1 MNQKLTDKL
10 TKLPETLSGTADF
23 EGLKNAIVE
32 TERLVLKSNYENKQ
46 SGAPV
51 GEYEARDFVV
61 GEANT
66 RGLSW
71 KLNLCRAVAEGT
83 FCKMV
88 RTGVH
93 GGNVRILGLP
103 ENVDTAIQ
111 IYTAAVPAFDILGGS
126 AFTAFAD
133 GLAEGEAAPNRTGWI
148 NQWLI
153 AAPAELA
160 SAIAESRISDT
171 SQNRKIADMVAEAD
185 SALTVFQSSLTPAK
199 VERAPREPKAPK
211 DPKAPRASRTKKAA
225 AEDPE
230 TTGFP
235 EDDDSTLETSSAS
248 GASPASMETDGD
260 DYPDVTYV
268 EGATDADTATS

>member
-1 MNQKLTDKL
+1 MNAKLTDKL
-10 TKLPETLSGTADF
+10 TKLPETLSAATDLAA
-23 EGLKNAIVE
+23 LTNSLVE
-32 TERLVLKSNYENKQ
+32 VERLVLKSNYENKQ
-46 SGAPV
+46 SGSPV

-88 RTGVH
+88 RSGVH

-103 ENVDTAIQ
+103 ENVDTTIQ
-111 IYTAAVPAFDILGGS
+111 IYTALVPAFEILGGT
-126 AFTAFAD
+126 AFTGFAD
-133 GLAEGEAAPNRTGWI
+133 GLGEGEAAPNRTGWV

-153 AAPAELA
+153 ATPAELA
-160 SAIAESRISDT
+160 SAITESRANDT
-171 SQNRKIADMVAEAD
+171 SQNRKIADMVEEAN

-211 DPKAPRASRTKKAA
+211 DPKAPRASKTKKAA

-235 EDDDSTLETSSAS
+235 EDDDSTLETSSGS
-248 GASPASMETDGD
+248 EASPENTEA

-268 EGATDADTATS
+268 EGATDGDTATS